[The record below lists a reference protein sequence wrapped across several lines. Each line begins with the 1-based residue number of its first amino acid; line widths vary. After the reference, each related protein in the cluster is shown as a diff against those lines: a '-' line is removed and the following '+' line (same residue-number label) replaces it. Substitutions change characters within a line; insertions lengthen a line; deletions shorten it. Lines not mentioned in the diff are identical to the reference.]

1 MKKVLSC
8 SKYLFLFLFFFVS
21 LVVFFNI
28 QRGDTYVNFGFSYAI
43 SRGEIPYLDFNLV
56 IPPLAPYLYSIFLFF
71 SKSIL
76 VFYLEQALLLTILF
90 YFLFTMYGKNAWLY
104 LILLCISFPVSMSSV
119 LFPGYNFLLLF
130 FLVILFYCEKKQK
143 SDFLVGILLGCCF
156 LTKQTVGGLLLLAS
170 IYYLF
175 FDYKKFFVRIL
186 GFCIPVIC
194 ALILF
199 FIQGNLV
206 QFFDLCFLGL
216 FDFGHD
222 NFSYE
227 SFYVVLFVISMIFLV
242 IRIIKKPK
250 DIKNY
255 YVLLFSS
262 CVYPIID
269 YYHVSLFL
277 AVFLLLLLEDI
288 HIKRDIALHC
298 IIFSLALSFIWLG
311 VEKLSM
317 HHMIF
322 VNYTNFPYSMVSYS
336 YDERFQKLENYVK
349 KLDSSVVF
357 FLRGSE
363 NYFYKIKNN
372 LDITYFDL
380 PNYGNYGYDG
390 IHKMM
395 KMIQQEKGSYFV
407 IDREAYQSKSS
418 AQQYMK
424 EAVRYIINHGR
435 LVKKFDFYEIYY
447 LEGE

>member
-90 YFLFTMYGKNAWLY
+90 YFLFTMYGKKTWLY
-104 LILLCISFPVSMSSV
+104 LILLCISFPISMSS
-119 LFPGYNFLLLF
+119 
-130 FLVILFYCEKKQK
+130 
-143 SDFLVGILLGCCF
+143 CCF

-175 FDYKKFFVRIL
+175 VDYKKFFVRIL

-227 SFYVVLFVISMIFLV
+227 SFYVILFVISMIFLL

-277 AVFLLLLLEDI
+277 AIFLLLLLEDI

-311 VEKLSM
+311 VEKLSI

-322 VNYTNFPYSMVSYS
+322 VNYTNFPYSIVSYS
-336 YDERFQKLENYVK
+336 YDEKFQKLENYVK
-349 KLDSSVVF
+349 TLDSSVVF